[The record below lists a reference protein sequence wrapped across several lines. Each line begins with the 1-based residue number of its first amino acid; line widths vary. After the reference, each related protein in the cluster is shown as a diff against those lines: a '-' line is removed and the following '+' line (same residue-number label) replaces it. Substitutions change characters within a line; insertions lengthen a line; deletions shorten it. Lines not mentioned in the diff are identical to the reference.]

1 MTVRDDLMMER
12 AGAGEPGAGALTVTD
27 LVARGELGLSVITGA
42 ARLRG
47 VVRRAYVTDLP
58 EPGRY
63 LRPGDLVLTSGTWHG
78 GPADCDRFVDSV
90 ADSGAAGL
98 VVGLLL
104 LGTMPQ
110 RLIDACARH
119 GLPLLTIA
127 TEASFGPVTEA
138 VLSHH
143 HAAQD
148 AVLSHTAAFHRQLV
162 EAVSRAE
169 GITGILALFG
179 REFFQDC
186 WTLSVTGTV
195 LASVGQ
201 PPSDAEVDA
210 AWQAALRT
218 NPFAHDVATVDGHPI
233 TVSVINSISA
243 VDSASPDVG
252 GARGVLACRGDYR
265 DWPPDA
271 MEAWRIVADLYGA
284 ELETAHAGLGAEH
297 RRIGELADALSSET
311 AAPGEVSA
319 LLRLLGADPRLPT
332 LVVCGA
338 LSGGADPLVLDSF
351 LRAVLRPGGG
361 FVGSCV
367 ADDEV
372 IVFVNGPGARPELA
386 VSLLEGAARDFPAL
400 LKRYRIGIG
409 VSEASTS
416 VSQLSAAL
424 AGSRERLRAALAGR
438 EALTV
443 VADLDADSHTT
454 LIAALPARL
463 RRDYRE
469 RMLAPILE
477 YDRLRGSDLLKTLA
491 SFLETCGSW
500 QRSAEE
506 LYIHVNTLR
515 YRVQRI
521 EELTGKDL
529 GTMRDRTDLYLAL
542 ESMDLDTADETAR
555 LTEAA
560 RRRQPG
566 RD

>member
-1 MTVRDDLMMER
+1 VTVRDDLVVER
-12 AGAGEPGAGALTVTD
+12 AEALTVTD
-27 LVARGELGLSVITGA
+27 LVGREGLGLSVITGA

-63 LRPGDLVLTSGTWHG
+63 LQPGDLVLTSGTWHG

-90 ADSGAAGL
+90 AGSGAAGL

-104 LGTMPQ
+104 LGTMPE
-110 RLIDACARH
+110 RLVEACARH

-127 TEASFGPVTEA
+127 REASFGPVTEA

-143 HAAQD
+143 LGAQD
-148 AVLSHTAAFHRQLV
+148 AALSHTAAFHRQLV

-169 GITGILALFG
+169 GIAGILALFG
-179 REFFQDC
+179 REYFQDC
-186 WTLSVTGTV
+186 WALSTAGTV
-195 LASVGQ
+195 LASVGAR
-201 PPSDAEVDA
+201 PSDAEIDA
-210 AWQAALRT
+210 VWQAALKT
-218 NPFAHDVATVDGHPI
+218 KPFQHDVAAVDGRPV
-233 TVSVINSISA
+233 TVSVITSSS
-243 VDSASPDVG
+243 DG
-252 GARGVLACRGDYR
+252 GSARGVLACRGDYR

-271 MEAWRIVADLYGA
+271 LEAWRTVADLYGA
-284 ELETAHAGLGAEH
+284 ELESAHAALVAEH
-297 RRIGELADALSSET
+297 RRIGELAEVLGAES

-332 LVVCGA
+332 LAVCAA
-338 LSGGADPLVLDSF
+338 LAGGAGPLVLDSF
-351 LRAVLRPGGG
+351 LRTALGSAGG

-367 ADDEV
+367 VDDEV
-372 IVFVNGPGARPELA
+372 IVFVNGPQARPDLVA
-386 VSLLEGAARDFPAL
+386 RLLESAAPQFPVL
-400 LKRYRIGIG
+400 LRRFRVAVG

-416 VSQLSAAL
+416 VSQLSAVL
-424 AGSRERLRAALAGR
+424 AGARERLRAALGGR
-438 EALTV
+438 AALTV

-454 LIAALPARL
+454 LVAALPARL

-469 RMLAPILE
+469 RMLAPVLE
-477 YDRLRGSDLLKTLA
+477 YDRLRGSELLRTLA

-506 LYIHVNTLR
+506 LYVHVNTLR
-515 YRVQRI
+515 YRIQRI

-542 ESMDLDTADETAR
+542 EFMDLDAADESAR
-555 LTEAA
+555 LTAA
-560 RRRQPG
+560 DRRRRPDRG
-566 RD
+566 